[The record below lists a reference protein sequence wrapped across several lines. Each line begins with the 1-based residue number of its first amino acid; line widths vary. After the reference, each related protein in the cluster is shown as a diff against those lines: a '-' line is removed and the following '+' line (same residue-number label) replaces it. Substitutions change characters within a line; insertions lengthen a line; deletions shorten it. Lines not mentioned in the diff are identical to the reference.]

1 MNYFESCLHSLPEGS
16 DSPSRLAL
24 VARRLGYDG
33 IIICNHIGFEKF
45 FRPDAVNELKGI
57 KVAFGV
63 EVVANNPRSMR
74 SRVAAARGRFPFVA
88 VHGGSEE
95 TNKAACEDP
104 EVDVLFHPEEG
115 RRVLGIAAARAAQM
129 NQVAIG
135 FDLRPLIH
143 LRGSSRSRWLEVVQR
158 NLILARKFELPM
170 IITTGSRSHLDIRA
184 PRELRA
190 LAEMAGFES
199 CETEE
204 ALRYPARVLEL
215 NSRRWAGPGVEI
227 L

>member
-1 MNYFESCLHSLPEGS
+1 MTCFESCLHSLPEGS

-24 VARRLGYDG
+24 VARRLGYEG
-33 IIICNHIGFEKF
+33 IIICNHTGYEKF
-45 FRPDAVNELKGI
+45 LQPSAAREVKGI
-57 KVAFGV
+57 KVAFGT
-63 EVVANNPRSMR
+63 EVLANNPRALR
-74 SRVAAARGRFPFVA
+74 SRVAQARSRFPFVA
-88 VHGGSEE
+88 VHGGSEDM
-95 TNKAACEDP
+95 NRAACEDP

-115 RRVLGIAAARAAQM
+115 RKVLGIAAARAAQM

-135 FDLRPLIH
+135 FDLRPLIR

-158 NLILARKFELPM
+158 NLNLARKFDLSM
-170 IITTGSRSHLDIRA
+170 TITTGSRSRLDLRA
-184 PRELRA
+184 PMELRA
-190 LAEMAGFES
+190 LAEIAGFES
-199 CETEE
+199 HETEE

>member
-1 MNYFESCLHSLPEGS
+1 M
-16 DSPSRLAL
+16 A
-24 VARRLGYDG
+24 ARRLGYEG
-33 IIICNHIGFEKF
+33 IIICNHTGFEKF
-45 FRPDAVNELKGI
+45 FRPDAVRDVKGI
-57 KVAFGV
+57 MVAFGT
-63 EVVANNPRSMR
+63 EVVANNPRALR
-74 SRVAAARGRFPFVA
+74 SRVASARAHFPFVA

-95 TNKAACEDP
+95 MNKAACEDP

-115 RRVLGIAAARAAQM
+115 RKVLSIAAARAAQT

-135 FDLRPLIH
+135 FDLRPLIR
-143 LRGSSRSRWLEVVQR
+143 LRGSSRYRWLEVVQR
-158 NLILARKFELPM
+158 NLNLARKFELSM
-170 IITTGSRSHLDIRA
+170 TITTGSRSRLDLRA

-190 LAEMAGFES
+190 LAELAGFES
-199 CETEE
+199 HETEE